1 MAFGVM
7 DAAKQLGIG
16 WDTFHTH
23 VAPNVKWVRF
33 GAKKVVSRAELER
46 FLSERGERFLP

>member
-23 VAPNVKWVRF
+23 VAPNVKWVR
-33 GAKKVVSRAELER
+33 GRNGRSRIVTA
-46 FLSERGERFLP
+46 P